1 MIRSRGER
9 SLSIIVP
16 TYNEAENIPEL
27 FNRIEGALK
36 GESFEI
42 IVVDDNSRDGTADLV
57 EELGEK
63 YGNVRVLR
71 RPGRLGLGSAVVD
84 GMEVADGDMIA
95 VVDADLQHPPELL
108 PRMLEKADEGYDVV
122 VASRYVKGGGVER
135 WGVLRRLISLGA
147 VSLAHL
153 LFPRTG
159 AVKDPVSGFF
169 LFRKSVI
176 GGIELNP
183 LGFKILMEILVKGE
197 YRKVA
202 EVPYIFRS
210 RRKGRSKLD
219 FREIFNYAIFLVR
232 LRVGR

>member
-27 FNRIEGALK
+27 LNRIEGTLR

-84 GMEVADGDMIA
+84 GVEVADGDMIA
-95 VVDADLQHPPELL
+95 VMDADLQHPPELL
-108 PRMLEKADEGYDVV
+108 PRMLEKADEGSDVV

-147 VSLAHL
+147 ISLAHL
-153 LFPRTG
+153 LFPRTR

-169 LFRKSVI
+169 LFRKSVVD
-176 GGIELNP
+176 GVRLNP
-183 LGFKILMEILVKGE
+183 LGFKILIEILVKGE
-197 YRKVA
+197 YHKVA

-219 FREIFNYAIFLVR
+219 LREIFNYAIFLLR